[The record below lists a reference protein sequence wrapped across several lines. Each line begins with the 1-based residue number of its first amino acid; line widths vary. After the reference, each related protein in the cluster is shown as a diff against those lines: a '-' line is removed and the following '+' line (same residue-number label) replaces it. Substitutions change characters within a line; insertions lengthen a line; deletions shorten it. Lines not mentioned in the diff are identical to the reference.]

1 MNKNQIIQLKSENE
15 KVLGFNDTQIMVS
28 SKSYSSI
35 GELEAGVAKSS
46 ILERKFSFPIS
57 SISEIKRNFK
67 DDFFTIKYDDKGKNK
82 SISFS
87 PADQEII
94 NPIMEELAEMRN
106 FQKSAV
112 AEKTTTPLLWNLLV
126 MFIIIAV
133 TIGFRMIATDAQSGK
148 HYVAEGRRKGAGQF
162 IADLVESIGP
172 TWVTLIGIG
181 ALIITAIIAYK
192 RYKNPAIITTYS

>member
-1 MNKNQIIQLKSENE
+1 MKTKTDRLP
-15 KVLGFNDTQIMVS
+15 S
-28 SKSYSSI
+28 S
-35 GELEAGVAKSS
+35 L
-46 ILERKFSFPIS
+46 
-57 SISEIKRNFK
+57 
-67 DDFFTIKYDDKGKNK
+67 
-82 SISFS
+82 
-87 PADQEII
+87 
-94 NPIMEELAEMRN
+94 
-106 FQKSAV
+106 
-112 AEKTTTPLLWNLLV
+112 
-126 MFIIIAV
+126 FIIIAI